1 MTAHKDSQLPD
12 DFQTERVFTIGAG
25 HFVHDTFTAFLA
37 AILPLLRT
45 RFDLAY
51 AVAGSLAI
59 FVRLPTLFN
68 PLIGYIADRTSV
80 RYFIIFAPAVSATL
94 MSLLGV
100 APGFWTLVVLLVLTG
115 FSSSAFHVPAGGMI
129 GAVAGSKAG
138 RGMSI
143 YMASGELGRTLG
155 PILIAGGIALYGI
168 EGAWRLAFL
177 GWFASAILFWRLYG
191 VEAQP
196 RAAGSR
202 TINEMWPNVRHV
214 FGVIALLLV
223 SRNMMAAGLTTFLT
237 TYMSDAVGWSFARAA
252 ISFSILE
259 GASVIG
265 ALSSGTM
272 SDRFGRKRVL
282 LFLFITAPLL
292 LIAFI
297 YSPAWMT
304 IPLLIGLGLTA
315 IPHTPVYLAIVQ
327 DHFPDN
333 RSLGNGIFMAMS
345 FLLRSIALFVL
356 GLLSDQ
362 LGLENAYLIAALAAF
377 LAIPAL
383 YFLPDGPKAA
393 VKA

>member
-1 MTAHKDSQLPD
+1 MTAHEDSLPAD
-12 DFQTERVFTIGAG
+12 DFQTERVFTIAAG

-37 AILPLLRT
+37 AILPLLRA
-45 RFDLAY
+45 RFGLAY

-68 PLIGYIADRTSV
+68 PFIGYIADRTSV

-100 APGFWTLVVLLVLTG
+100 APGFWTLVVLLILTG

-129 GAVAGSKAG
+129 GAVAGSRAG

-143 YMASGELGRTLG
+143 YMACGELGRTLG

-191 VEAQP
+191 VEAKP
-196 RAAGSR
+196 RAVGSR
-202 TINEMWPNVRHV
+202 TLAEMWPNVRHV
-214 FGVIALLLV
+214 FGAIALLLI

-237 TYMSDAVGWSFARAA
+237 TYMSDAVGWSFANAA

-272 SDRFGRKRVL
+272 SDKFGRKRVL
-282 LFLFITAPLL
+282 LFLFISAPLL
-292 LIAFI
+292 LLAFI
-297 YSPAWMT
+297 YAPTWMT

-345 FLLRSIALFVL
+345 FLLRSIGLFVL
-356 GLLSDQ
+356 GLLSDR
-362 LGLENAYLIAALAAF
+362 LGLETAYLVAALVAF
-377 LAIPAL
+377 AAIPAL
-383 YFLPDGPKAA
+383 YLLPDGPTTTVAA
-393 VKA
+393 